1 MPYAHDL
8 LEQAKHLANREKKR
22 PRQASLRRAVST
34 AYYALSTFSSTKPA
48 SCPLLSAF
56 LRPFQSWCRIRDPHQ
71 RSPHS
76 STIRRFRINNLQK
89 PATTRAP
96 PSCYFIGM
104 SAPATFELHYTDRAA
119 INRANSEH
127 STGPRTETGKQRSSL
142 NALRH
147 GLTARTAV
155 LPSEDPTAYQQHCR
169 QFVDEYQPATPTET
183 HLVQE
188 LADTSWPQKR
198 IPILEASLIAEV
210 PSPQSLVPALATLG
224 LHSSRL
230 SRQFEKTLA
239 QLREIQ
245 FERRERQ
252 RRDLRDAAIL
262 LEFHR
267 HKGIPWDPADSGF
280 VFSKDQVERAA
291 QRIMRLQESRTIEY
305 FRFGSYSNPLNAPSP
320 STTTP
325 GLAGL

>member
-1 MPYAHDL
+1 M
-8 LEQAKHLANREKKR
+8 
-22 PRQASLRRAVST
+22 
-34 AYYALSTFSSTKPA
+34 PA
-48 SCPLLSAF
+48 S
-56 LRPFQSWCRIRDPHQ
+56 
-71 RSPHS
+71 
-76 STIRRFRINNLQK
+76 
-89 PATTRAP
+89 
-96 PSCYFIGM
+96 
-104 SAPATFELHYTDRAA
+104 ATFELHYTDRAA

-188 LADTSWPQKR
+188 LADTSWRQKR

-210 PSPQSLVPALATLG
+210 PSPQSLVPALASLG

-239 QLREIQ
+239 QLREVQ

-267 HKGIPWDPADSGF
+267 HKGIPWEPADSGF